1 MILMRTFLTL
11 IFMLGISQGLA
22 QQLESIY
29 TDLKGKACKLVWQH
43 EITGDTES
51 ECPGV
56 GGNKLIVEDHDVRM
70 SVTVIDPQGEKHRLN
85 YYHTISRGTF
95 SELGSKA
102 EWMVQKKGNQTV
114 PVALIVRVNAHDVPG
129 DEEKFNSYLAVA
141 KITSKEICVTDKI
154 PPKPNANEL
163 ARQAGATA
171 QNKPCLPSNLA
182 KTKKVE
188 NPCQTNCQEE
198 YQLCK
203 KKEKKPQENG
213 PCEKDRDICLE
224 VCVGL

>member
-114 PVALIVRVNAHDVPG
+114 PVALMHTMSQVMKKSSIPTWPLPRSLQKKSVSRIRFRQNLMPM
-129 DEEKFNSYLAVA
+129 NWP
-141 KITSKEICVTDKI
+141 DKQE
-154 PPKPNANEL
+154 PPLKTNRAFPAI
-163 ARQAGATA
+163 
-171 QNKPCLPSNLA
+171 LPRRRKWRTLA
-182 KTKKVE
+182 KQTAKK
-188 NPCQTNCQEE
+188 NTSSAKR
-198 YQLCK
+198 K
-203 KKEKKPQENG
+203 KRNLKKTALAKKIATFASKFASVYNG
-213 PCEKDRDICLE
+213 L
-224 VCVGL
+224 